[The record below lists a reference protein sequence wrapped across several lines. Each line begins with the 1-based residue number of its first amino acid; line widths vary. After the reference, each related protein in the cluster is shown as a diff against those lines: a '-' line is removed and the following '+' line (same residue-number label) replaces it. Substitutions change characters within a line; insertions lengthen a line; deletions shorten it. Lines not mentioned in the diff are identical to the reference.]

1 MIVPFPCHNLLLFGM
16 EQDLT
21 QFADKI
27 LSIESTG
34 CDEVDNYF
42 ATEADTMI
50 DMLYEY
56 DLDED

>member
-1 MIVPFPCHNLLLFGM
+1 MIVSFPCYTHLLFGM

-27 LSIESTG
+27 LSDDSTG
-34 CDEVDNYF
+34 CDGVDNYF
-42 ATEADTMI
+42 ATEA